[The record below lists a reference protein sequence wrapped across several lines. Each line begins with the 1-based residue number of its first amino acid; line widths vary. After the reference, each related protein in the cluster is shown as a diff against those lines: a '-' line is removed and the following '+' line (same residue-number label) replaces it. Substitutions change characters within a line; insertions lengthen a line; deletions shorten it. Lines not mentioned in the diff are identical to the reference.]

1 MKRKYSVK
9 GMTCSACENH
19 VHNSVCKLPGVEHVE
34 VNLLTNSMNVEFDET
49 KVDDSM
55 IIKAVKDGGYQASS
69 YDDALVDNDDLSN
82 LKRKLIYCFIA
93 LGLLM
98 YVSMSSM
105 LSYPIPD
112 IIRDNV
118 YFNIILQII
127 FLIPILILK
136 KDYFVNGFKNLI
148 HFDPTMD
155 SLIALGAGAAIVYSI
170 YSVVL
175 ALSGSLME
183 MHLVHNVYF
192 ESAGMIVTLI
202 SFGKYLEAKSKTKTT
217 DAIGK

>member
-19 VHNSVCKLPGVEHVE
+19 VHNSVCKLPGVAHVE

-98 YVSMSSM
+98 
-105 LSYPIPD
+105 
-112 IIRDNV
+112 
-118 YFNIILQII
+118 
-127 FLIPILILK
+127 
-136 KDYFVNGFKNLI
+136 
-148 HFDPTMD
+148 
-155 SLIALGAGAAIVYSI
+155 
-170 YSVVL
+170 
-175 ALSGSLME
+175 
-183 MHLVHNVYF
+183 
-192 ESAGMIVTLI
+192 
-202 SFGKYLEAKSKTKTT
+202 
-217 DAIGK
+217 